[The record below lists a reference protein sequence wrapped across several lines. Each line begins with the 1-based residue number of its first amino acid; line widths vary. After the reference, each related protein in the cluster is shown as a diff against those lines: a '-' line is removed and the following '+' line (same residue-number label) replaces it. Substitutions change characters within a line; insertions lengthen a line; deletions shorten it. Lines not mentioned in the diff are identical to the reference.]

1 MKRLK
6 KIKMISVFRALSV
19 CVVAVLL
26 SYGLSTF
33 AKYITEELHGYYLNA
48 KHFYFTSNRLTR
60 NTATYQV
67 NNWSGVGSFSITFN
81 LLSEKNSYVY
91 SEFDIPYTVSVTCPN
106 DVVCTLDKSSGT
118 IYNTPNSHSDTVTVS
133 VSPTRSYGQNE
144 RLSVYIEAS
153 STSPYIETLSS
164 RFEYIV
170 GQQGVSYEIDDEAN
184 RVYMLLKITNAINFC
199 RVVTAFG
206 NYSVND
212 LIDNSVFR
220 TLQPAD
226 QAKCVSK
233 YIDLSFDPNVVI
245 LDTTSN
251 IINEATYTST
261 TINGTSYVNSLSF
274 KIDPLSAK
282 TIKFYKKNNALDYTY
297 PIVNNSSIVTV
308 SIHD

>member
-1 MKRLK
+1 MKKFK

-19 CVVAVLL
+19 CAVAVAL
-26 SYGLSTF
+26 SYGVTTL
-33 AKYITEELHGYYLNA
+33 AKYITEEFHGYYLNA

-106 DVVCTLDKSSGT
+106 DVVCTLDKNSGT
-118 IYNTPNSHSDTVTVS
+118 IYNTPNNHSDTVTVS

-144 RLSVYIEAS
+144 RLSIYIEAS

-233 YIDLSFDPNVVI
+233 YIDLSFDPTVVI

-282 TIKFYKKNNALDYTY
+282 TIKFYKSNALDYTY
-297 PIVNNSSIVTV
+297 PIVNNSSIVSV

>member
-1 MKRLK
+1 V
-6 KIKMISVFRALSV
+6 I
-19 CVVAVLL
+19 AVLL
-26 SYGLSTF
+26 SYGISTF

-67 NNWSGVGSFSITFN
+67 NNWSGVGSFNISFD

-106 DVVCTLDKSSGT
+106 DVICTLDKTSGT
-118 IYNTPNSHSDTVTVS
+118 IYNSSTSHSDTVTVS
-133 VSPTRSYGQNE
+133 VNPSRSYSENE
-144 RLSVYIEAS
+144 RLSIYIEAQ
-153 STSPYIETLSS
+153 STSPYVETLSS

-170 GQQGVSYEIDDEAN
+170 GKQGVSYEIDDEAN
-184 RVYMLLKITNAINFC
+184 RVYMLLKVTNAINFC
-199 RVVTAFG
+199 KVVTAFG

-212 LIDNSVFR
+212 LIDNGVFR
-220 TLQPAD
+220 TLQPSD

-251 IINEATYTST
+251 IINDATYTST

-274 KIDPLSAK
+274 TIDPLSTK

-308 SIHD
+308 NIHD